1 MAGAGYW
8 RMRFKY
14 QAPTVTVSSSGQ
26 ATTTWTDVVTVAG
39 MITPNQREVVD
50 DLGVAVRTDLV
61 IETGF
66 HQSIKAVGRLVDVA
80 TAAVYNVIGVI
91 DPDGG
96 KRKRLRI
103 TATAIDQ
110 TVIYEWEPEPAP
122 E

>member
-26 ATTTWTDVVTVAG
+26 ATTTFTDVVTVAG
-39 MITPNQREVVD
+39 TITPNQREVLD
-50 DLGVAVRTDLV
+50 DLGVAIRTDVVL
-61 IETGF
+61 ETGF
-66 HQSIKAVGRLVDVA
+66 HTDIKAVGRLMDIA
-80 TAAVYNVIGVI
+80 TGAIYNVIGVI
-91 DPDGG
+91 DPDGN

-110 TVIYEWEPEPAP
+110 QILYVIPPEPA
-122 E
+122 

>member
-14 QAPTVTVSSSGQ
+14 QMPTVTVSSSGQ
-26 ATTTWTDVVTVAG
+26 ATTTWSDVVTVAG
-39 MITPNQREVVD
+39 MITPNQREVLD
-50 DLGVAVRTDLV
+50 DLGVAIRTDLV

-66 HQSIKAVGRLVDVA
+66 CSDIKAVGRLIDIA
-80 TAAVYNVIGVI
+80 TTAVYNVIGVI

-110 TVIYEWEPEPAP
+110 TVIYEYSPETA
-122 E
+122 

>member
-26 ATTTWTDVVTVAG
+26 ATTTFTDVVTVAG
-39 MITPNQREVVD
+39 MITPNQREVIG
-50 DLGVAVRTDLV
+50 DLGVEVRTDVV

-66 HQSIKAVGRLVDVA
+66 HTDIRAIGRLIDIA
-80 TAAVYNVIGVI
+80 TGAIYNVIGVI
-91 DPDGG
+91 DPDGS

-110 TVIYEWEPEPAP
+110 QVIYEIPPEPA
-122 E
+122 